1 MPYTVKLLNKSSVL
15 HVYTLKVSGVDVQMA
30 IIGNEGM
37 APIKVAP
44 DASQTV
50 RVTLTKTVSGQRD
63 VVFTANDE
71 TGATVLSVKDK
82 FVER

>member
-1 MPYTVKLLNKSSVL
+1 
-15 HVYTLKVSGVDVQMA
+15 
-30 IIGNEGM
+30 
-37 APIKVAP
+37 VAP
-44 DASQTV
+44 DASQAV
-50 RVTLTKTVSGQRD
+50 GVTLTKTASGQRD